1 MDKVNSYPFLPSLS
15 SLPFSRLPLLILFS
29 SPFITSPS
37 PSEFLS
43 LSLFCPFRSSIYL
56 LAYSPSLS
64 LLLSLL
70 LPLSW
75 SSLPSMHI
83 TCSSFVFSLPSIY
96 LVVFALNR
104 AEYSKSPALHHACMM
119 HCIMVS
125 PLNDTCCLGCC
136 ADCLHQC
143 SPFKQNPASFSWY
156 QGSIYGFLHC
166 SLGPEVYHFKLSCLA
181 LQPLDALM
189 QGSHTLQW

>member
-1 MDKVNSYPFLPSLS
+1 
-15 SLPFSRLPLLILFS
+15 
-29 SPFITSPS
+29 
-37 PSEFLS
+37 
-43 LSLFCPFRSSIYL
+43 
-56 LAYSPSLS
+56 
-64 LLLSLL
+64 
-70 LPLSW
+70 
-75 SSLPSMHI
+75 MHI
-83 TCSSFVFSLPSIY
+83 TCSSFVFSFPPPSPSLHFVWSQCKKNNLNVYYLTISPSIY

-156 QGSIYGFLHC
+156 QGCFCGFLHC
-166 SLGPEVYHFKLSCLA
+166 SFGPEVYHFKLSCLA

-189 QGSHTLQW
+189 QGSHTLK